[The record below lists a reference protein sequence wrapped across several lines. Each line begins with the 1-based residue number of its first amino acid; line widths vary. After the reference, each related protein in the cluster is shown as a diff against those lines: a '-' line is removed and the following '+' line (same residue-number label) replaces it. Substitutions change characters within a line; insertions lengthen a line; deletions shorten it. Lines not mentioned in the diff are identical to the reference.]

1 MYSAKTILNLINNYK
16 LDEAKAKLEANYRE
30 ELTLA
35 SGKAKR
41 GYNPLKIIEKMFKL
55 GQLDKRLNGVAHK
68 QPNGEYHFING
79 YMTFTASESYGF
91 REAEPHELLKTD
103 KMFPR
108 DYDLE
113 NSYTVNRKELELF
126 IKTKAHK
133 GNGKYDNKPYIMET
147 KNGIIGINPE
157 FLQTA
162 LDYCQSDTIRF
173 GKIEEGKGLKSP
185 IVIYDELENEN
196 VKALVLPV
204 NPQPIEKTI
213 EYMKSWREEYKEVL
227 SNI

>member
-1 MYSAKTILNLINNYK
+1 MYSAKTILDLINNYK

-30 ELTLA
+30 ELIL
-35 SGKAKR
+35 SGGKAKR
-41 GYNPLKIIEKMFKL
+41 GYNPLKLIEKMFKS
-55 GQLDKRLNGVAHK
+55 GNQTDKRLVNTAHK

-79 YMTFTASESYGF
+79 YTIFTASESYGF

-103 KMFPR
+103 KMFPK
-108 DYDLE
+108 DCNLE
-113 NSYTVNRKELELF
+113 SSFTVNRKELDLF

-133 GNGKYDNKPYIMET
+133 PGKYDNRPYTIET
-147 KNGIIGINPE
+147 ENGIIGVNPE

-173 GKIEEGKGLKSP
+173 DKIEEGKGLKSP
-185 IVIYDELENEN
+185 IVIEGEN
-196 VKALVLPV
+196 VKALMLPV
-204 NPQPIEKTI
+204 CIQDIDKELG
-213 EYMKSWREEYKEVL
+213 YMKAWREEYKDVL

>member
-1 MYSAKTILNLINNYK
+1 MYSAKSILDLINNYK

-41 GYNPLKIIEKMFKL
+41 GYNPLKLIEKMFKS
-55 GQLDKRLNGVAHK
+55 GNQTDKRLNGVAHK

-79 YMTFTASESYGF
+79 YTIFTASENYGF
-91 REAEPHELLKTD
+91 REAEPHELIKTD
-103 KMFPR
+103 SIFPK

-113 NSYTVNRKELELF
+113 SSFEVSRKELDLF

-133 GNGKYDNKPYIMET
+133 GNGKYDNKPYTMEVD
-147 KNGIIGINPE
+147 KGIIAINPE

-162 LDYCQSDTIRF
+162 LDYCQTDKIRF
-173 GKIEEGKGLKSP
+173 KKIEEGYGLKAP
-185 IVIYDELENEN
+185 VLVEGEN
-196 VKALVLPV
+196 VKALILPV
-204 NPQPIEKTI
+204 CVQNIDKALEC
-213 EYMKSWREEYKEVL
+213 MKSWREQYKDVL

>member
-1 MYSAKTILNLINNYK
+1 MYSAKTILDLINNYK
-16 LDEAKAKLEANYRE
+16 LDEATAKLEANYRE

-41 GYNPLKIIEKMFKL
+41 GYNPLKLIEKMFKS
-55 GQLDKRLNGVAHK
+55 GNQTDKRLVNTAHK

-79 YMTFTASESYGF
+79 YVIFTASESYGF

-103 KMFPR
+103 KMFPN

-113 NSYTVNRKELELF
+113 NSFEVNRKELDLF

-133 GNGKYDNKPYIMET
+133 GNGKYDKKPYVMET
-147 KNGIIGINPE
+147 ENGIIGVNPE

-162 LDYCQSDTIRF
+162 LDYCQDNTIRF
-173 GKIEEGKGLKSP
+173 GKIEEGKGLKSH
-185 IVIYDELENEN
+185 IVIEGEN

-204 NPQPIEKTI
+204 YLQPIEKTI
-213 EYMKSWREEYKEVL
+213 EYMRSWREEYKEVL

>member
-1 MYSAKTILNLINNYK
+1 MYSAKSILDLINNYK
-16 LDEAKAKLEANYRE
+16 FEEAKAKLEANYRE

-79 YMTFTASESYGF
+79 YMIFTSSENYGF

-103 KMFPR
+103 KMFPN

-113 NSYTVNRKELELF
+113 NSYTVNRKELDLF

-133 GNGKYDNKPYIMET
+133 GTGKHDNKPYIMET
-147 KNGIIGINPE
+147 ENGIIGINPE

-185 IVIYDELENEN
+185 VVIEGEN

-213 EYMKSWREEYKEVL
+213 EYMKSWRDSYKEVL

>member
-1 MYSAKTILNLINNYK
+1 MYSAKSILDLINNYK

-41 GYNPLKIIEKMFKL
+41 GYNPLKLIEKMFKS
-55 GQLDKRLNGVAHK
+55 GNQTDKRLFGVAHK

-79 YMTFTASESYGF
+79 YTIFTASESYGF
-91 REAEPHELLKTD
+91 REAEPFELLKTD
-103 KMFPR
+103 KMFPQ
-108 DYDLE
+108 DCDLE
-113 NSYTVNRKELELF
+113 SSFTVNRKELDLF

-133 GNGKYDNKPYIMET
+133 GNGKYDHRPYTIET
-147 KNGIIGINPE
+147 ENGIIGVNPE

-173 GKIEEGKGLKSP
+173 GKILSESCLKSP
-185 IVIYDELENEN
+185 MMIEGEN
-196 VKALVLPV
+196 VKALILPV
-204 NPQPIEKTI
+204 NIQHIDKAL
-213 EYMKSWREEYKEVL
+213 EYMKSWRDSYKEVL